1 MGGAKDVA
9 IPPAPAPPRAEKRA
23 ALLPAEKW
31 LLALLFRDAPGSDA
45 ALRELE
51 AKALRKPR
59 HPSRSRK
66 LKAFLEG
73 SRI

>member
-1 MGGAKDVA
+1 MKVGVVLV
-9 IPPAPAPPRAEKRA
+9 RLVHLAEEPQVLPGLE
-23 ALLPAEKW
+23 LL
-31 LLALLFRDAPGSDA
+31 L
-45 ALRELE
+45 LE
-51 AKALRKPR
+51 AKALRKLR